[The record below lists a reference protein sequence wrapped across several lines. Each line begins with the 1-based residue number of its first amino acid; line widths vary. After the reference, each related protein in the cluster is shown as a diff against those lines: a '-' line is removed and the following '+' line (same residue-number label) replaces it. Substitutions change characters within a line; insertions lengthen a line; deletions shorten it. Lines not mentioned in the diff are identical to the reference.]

1 MTPTDETRHFE
12 APASTGGPDWRS
24 SGVLW
29 GAATPVVA
37 ALVAL
42 IPLLFNA
49 RFYFYDD
56 TQIGAYPIWFE
67 IGSQVRDGVWPVFSA
82 QGWQAGNY
90 AAEGQWGIFSV
101 LTIAIGVAAS
111 YATDAVL
118 FSSAIKIVFL
128 CTASIGIFL
137 LARSYG
143 VSAPL
148 ALAAGVTSVMA
159 GFTVYLDS
167 ASWVTGLMVWAFLP
181 LVWWALRRMVRD
193 DRSPIPAILLGYLLI
208 SVGYVH
214 GTIMLVL
221 LFVAVIVEVAI
232 ARDWRQL
239 RRVFFAG
246 VILGLVALAVYLPGV
261 LTLQS
266 TSRKTIIDNT
276 NFLTVDLSG
285 FAGSTLAT
293 ASPQVAS
300 WWWGPFAPVPLT
312 YIAWFLPLLAL
323 VDFGRLRTLLAAGA
337 AVPVYLLLS
346 TALVLAPSDLGPLRT
361 PVRLMPY
368 VSLSVIL
375 LFFIAF
381 SLARLARSGRV
392 RWVAVGALFVGSA
405 YVGWTGNPDTWKASA
420 LVSAVMALGFAAI
433 AIVFR
438 KRGSDATATVLAA
451 GIVVLVSA
459 AIAVPQHRFFPTP
472 PVQDFLMSASVGDYT
487 DQLAGA
493 VGQTIVVG
501 TPSALGDEGVDE
513 ALVGN
518 SWYLNENPV
527 HNLYS
532 PTQNAAYATDLC
544 MASRGETC
552 DELAS
557 KLFEIDPTT
566 SLPIADLLRVDSVQI
581 VRTPEDAGVSRLL
594 DEEVPEGW
602 TLADIGEDSVLWT
615 RDEPLG
621 DVGAPVWESE
631 GTSVEL
637 VSNENREVV
646 FTVTAVPEDGGE
658 VVLSRIDWP
667 GYKVSGAEL
676 TDSLRDYLLTVS
688 LDDASVGD
696 TVTIRF
702 DPPGWSL
709 EIGSILLAALL
720 TVTWGG
726 LHWWRRRAPGDKRRL
741 SVAAL

>member
-1 MTPTDETRHFE
+1 MTSTDESVLST
-12 APASTGGPDWRS
+12 APAAPGRPGWRS

-29 GAATPVVA
+29 GAATPIAA

-118 FSSAIKIVFL
+118 FSSAVKIIFL
-128 CTASIGIFL
+128 CTASFGIFL

-143 VSAPL
+143 ASAPF
-148 ALAAGVTSVMA
+148 AFAAGVTSVMA

-181 LVWWALRRMVRD
+181 LVWWALRRMVLGR
-193 DRSPIPAILLGYLLI
+193 RSPIPAIVFGYLLI

-221 LFVAVIVEVAI
+221 LFVAVIVEVAV
-232 ARDWRQL
+232 ARDWHQL

-246 VILGLVALAVYLPGV
+246 VILGLVAIAVYLPGV
-261 LTLQS
+261 LTLAS

-285 FAGSTLAT
+285 FAGSALAT

-300 WWWGPFAPVPLT
+300 WWWGPFAPVPLA
-312 YIAWFLPLLAL
+312 YVGWFLPLFAL
-323 VDFGRLRTLLAAGA
+323 VDFGRLRSLLAARA
-337 AVPVYLLLS
+337 AVPMYLLLS
-346 TALVLAPSDLGPLRT
+346 SALVLAPSDLGPLRT

-381 SLARLARSGRV
+381 SLARIERPGRA
-392 RWVAVGALFVGSA
+392 RWVALGAIFAGSV
-405 YVGWTGNPDTWKASA
+405 YVGWTGNPDTWKAAA
-420 LVSAVMALGFAAI
+420 LVAAIMALGFAAI
-433 AIVFR
+433 AVVLTR
-438 KRGSDATATVLAA
+438 RGRDAMVPVLAA

-459 AIAVPQHRFFPTP
+459 VIALPQHRFFPSP
-472 PVQDFLMSASVGDYT
+472 PVQDFLMSASVEDYT
-487 DQLAGA
+487 GQLAGA

-501 TPSALGDEGVDE
+501 TPSALGDAGVDE

-518 SWYLNENPV
+518 SWYLNENAV

-566 SLPIADLLRVDSVQI
+566 SLPIADLLRVDSVQL

-602 TLADIGEDSVLWT
+602 VLADVGEDSVLWT
-615 RDEPLG
+615 RNEPLG
-621 DVGAPVWESE
+621 DVGAPVWTSE

-646 FTVTAVPEDGGE
+646 FTVTSVPEGGGE
-658 VVLSRIDWP
+658 VALGRIDWP
-667 GYKVSGAEL
+667 GYTVSGAEL

-688 LDDASVGD
+688 LDDVNVGD
-696 TVTIRF
+696 TVTVRF

-709 EIGSILLAALL
+709 EIGSILLAGLL
-720 TVTWGG
+720 AVTWGA
-726 LHWWRRRAPGDKRRL
+726 LHWWRSRTRRGARD
-741 SVAAL
+741 SATV